1 MKRKSQ
7 GFAKRLE
14 VYFYDWSDEAH
25 FRSSDD
31 RFERPLKDIYKF
43 ILCHSY
49 RDKGKN
55 KKYQYVIL
63 STGYYWLV
71 DEMFCLWDYFD
82 VRAGSNREKKL
93 QEFSNNVG
101 MSIEDL
107 FHYTYD
113 KIEKIRQPL
122 VKEYHKTKEYK
133 TNKKNDEIISKYWDE
148 KRKFDNKYG
157 SDTYAKCYNIFG
169 ELWNETKLNE
179 LKEQYKKNQEYQ
191 ERSRNTYSNYNNYG
205 YGSYSSSSVSTPTYT
220 DKEQQMLKTI
230 YKRMAITFHPDNKNG
245 DTDIMKF
252 INSKL
257 KEDWGI

>member
-7 GFAKRLE
+7 GFARRLE
-14 VYFYDWSDEAH
+14 VYFYDWSDEAR
-25 FRSSDD
+25 FRYSDD

-43 ILCHSY
+43 IICHSY

-93 QEFSNNVG
+93 QEFSKNVG
-101 MSIEDL
+101 MSIENL
-107 FHYTYD
+107 FYYTYD

-122 VKEYHKTKEYK
+122 IKEYHKTKEYK
-133 TNKKNDEIISKYWDE
+133 TNKKNEEIIRSYQKE
-148 KRKFDNKYG
+148 KRKFDDKYG
-157 SDTYAKCYNIFG
+157 PGTYEKCYNVFG
-169 ELWNETKLNE
+169 KLWNMEKLKE
-179 LKEQYKKNQEYQ
+179 IEEQYKKNQEYQ
-191 ERSRNTYSNYNNYG
+191 QRSRDSYRNYSG
-205 YGSYSSSSVSTPTYT
+205 YSSFVESKTTYT
-220 DKEQQMLKTI
+220 EKEQEMIKTI

-245 DTDIMKF
+245 DADIMKF

-257 KEDWGI
+257 KENWGI